1 MAYLVERSED
11 HPWSESMHDQI
22 GKITGEELLKTT
34 SVVDFLQELGPIQPL
49 LSAANISAPKGYE
62 SVLEKALGEP
72 LAAFEGRWRQWVL
85 PARQSLVDR
94 LRGVGE
100 NRGTNGSIESQASSD
115 VIRLLKEVRAP
126 ALKWVKEGIT
136 DVKLDVSLSEGAL
149 LHARYLNQHPTQQDA
164 WPDIHE
170 EYADSEGF
178 TPAGALAASHS
189 VIHPGGGRPRDAID
203 GWMGTFYHRLPLID
217 PGLMRV
223 GWGLEG
229 KCAVMD
235 VTSLHIPASTAFD
248 VVWPYDGMSG
258 VPTRFNPE
266 MPNPIPAVVDQ
277 RTLGYPIT
285 LQHGLARDG
294 EDGCEPKLRLF
305 DGRREVDCYFS
316 TPLHPTN
323 PEIAPQGGYCLI
335 PKANLQPSTKYN
347 VEAVWERSG
356 RRISWSFE
364 TGS

>member
-1 MAYLVERSED
+1 
-11 HPWSESMHDQI
+11 
-22 GKITGEELLKTT
+22 
-34 SVVDFLQELGPIQPL
+34 
-49 LSAANISAPKGYE
+49 
-62 SVLEKALGEP
+62 
-72 LAAFEGRWRQWVL
+72 
-85 PARQSLVDR
+85 
-94 LRGVGE
+94 
-100 NRGTNGSIESQASSD
+100 
-115 VIRLLKEVRAP
+115 
-126 ALKWVKEGIT
+126 
-136 DVKLDVSLSEGAL
+136 
-149 LHARYLNQHPTQQDA
+149 
-164 WPDIHE
+164 
-170 EYADSEGF
+170 
-178 TPAGALAASHS
+178 
-189 VIHPGGGRPRDAID
+189 
-203 GWMGTFYHRLPLID
+203 
-217 PGLMRV
+217 
-223 GWGLEG
+223 
-229 KCAVMD
+229 MD